1 MHDSYDG
8 GDDVVVND
16 SGESTTESA
25 QEAATTENTEVTALD
40 DAHESGGRSGE
51 GGRHGQGEAGG
62 AGNGEVTGSSK
73 DGGETGGRAGR
84 SAETQSTGKDKG
96 EGSTSGRIDTGRRG
110 KSAEK
115 GKDGESDEIQP
126 LKKADGEGSTSG
138 RIDTGRRGKSAEK
151 GKDGESD
158 ETQPLKKADKSGE
171 NGDPARDEKNNA
183 ERKGKAAS
191 AENKDNAETQ
201 ENAEKSEQDRPG
213 RYPPQSKVTIE
224 GKSYRT
230 DDNGNIHMFYD
241 KDTKEWNMVANNEY
255 TSRGY
260 KYRTD
265 DNGDIVHA
273 EGKVDRSGERKSL
286 NDKVPGLQEGDDR
299 GHIIAD
305 RNDASNRRDNL
316 FPQLSEKNR
325 GEYKSMENHVA
336 EAAADPNNDVRMSV
350 DLVYPKDGETEHR
363 PDWVYVTVTINGREE
378 NYQFDNRRDA

>member
-115 GKDGESDEIQP
+115 GKDGESDE
-126 LKKADGEGSTSG
+126 
-138 RIDTGRRGKSAEK
+138 
-151 GKDGESD
+151 
-158 ETQPLKKADKSGE
+158 TQPLKKADKSGE

-201 ENAEKSEQDRPG
+201 ENA
-213 RYPPQSKVTIE
+213 E